1 MEKTGSFRRQRR
13 TPSRTYTA
21 QRVDVHCHC
30 LPGLDQTIDRLSIC
44 FDGVIECLMATLL
57 AFMPFAFGVADAWGE
72 EVVVLIS
79 GVMVACLLLKVVFVR
94 RASLVWTWAY
104 VPLGL
109 FLLLV
114 VVQLVPLPQGVLAA
128 ITPNTVAMKTNLSG
142 ILSKP
147 SETGMTIS
155 FYSLATERALRL
167 ALAVSA
173 VFVVTVNVY
182 RRANQIKRLLA
193 VVVIVGGAVA
203 LLAMAQI
210 ATNAHKIYWC
220 VPAVATGGPYVN
232 RNNYCQ
238 FMNLSVG
245 AALGLLLVYLKRGF
259 HRTPV
264 VLSRAV
270 ERLGAKELRPAW
282 YLSGMIVLA
291 VASIFLSLS
300 RGGMISLLV
309 AWGVT
314 IAVLGLKRR
323 LDKWGWVMCA
333 LTVGA
338 FACVLYVGFDSV
350 YDRLASLRNLQEDT
364 GRWHLLRDSARAWAA
379 FPLVGAGLGVHEYI
393 YPIFDQSTILATAS
407 HVENEYVQM
416 AEETGI
422 AGLVLIGAFAAV
434 ILRSYLRCLWK
445 HRSVSG
451 AVAIGLGAGLLA
463 VLIQSVCDFGLHLP
477 SNAVLAVAFCGL
489 LVTMSRA
496 DLPYREETPN
506 RRSTAARRW
515 GAVICMLG
523 LAGVWGWAVTGAHA
537 ASRADESW
545 DKAQR
550 LEKQMREENW
560 VVADAD
566 YVRLID
572 LTREATRRQPGN
584 VVYRYWLN
592 AHRWRAVS
600 RITEPKT
607 GKTIIGPVALR
618 TAKAVVADLEHAY
631 TLCPTFGPSYSLVGQ
646 LRMFVLDDP
655 QGADL
660 IRKGR
665 ALAPCN
671 PAACLAEGVLDACEG
686 NTAAS
691 LATFQRT
698 LALKGIWFERIINIC
713 VFQLDRPD
721 MAVEIAAGEVGR
733 LLFVANILEGRH
745 KTDLAAK
752 ARTEATTLLLNQCDS
767 PDATAWM
774 LVKAADICLQNKE
787 YERAATYYR
796 RALSRE
802 CGNVTWRLN
811 FAKALAAMGQVSQ
824 AREQAG
830 ICLKLMPGMPEAKRL
845 VAGL

>member
-1 MEKTGSFRRQRR
+1 ME
-13 TPSRTYTA
+13 
-21 QRVDVHCHC
+21 
-30 LPGLDQTIDRLSIC
+30 IDRPPPMGEDRASIC
-44 FDGVIECLMATLL
+44 FDGVIECLMAILL
-57 AFMPFAFGVADAWGE
+57 AFMPFAFGAAEAWGE
-72 EVVVLIS
+72 EVVILIS
-79 GVMVACLLLKVVFVR
+79 GVMVACFLLKIVFVR
-94 RASLVWTWAY
+94 RVSIAWTWAY

-114 VVQLVPLPQGVLAA
+114 VIQLIPLPQSILAA
-128 ITPNTVAMKTNLSG
+128 VTPNTITMKTNLAGS
-142 ILSKP
+142 LSKP
-147 SETGMTIS
+147 SGTEMTIS

-173 VFVVTVNVY
+173 VFVVTINVY

-203 LLAMAQI
+203 MLTLAQI
-210 ATNAHKIYWC
+210 ATDAQKIYWRI
-220 VPAVATGGPYVN
+220 PAVAIGGPYVN

-245 AALGLLLVYLKRGF
+245 AALGMLLVFLKSGF
-259 HRTPV
+259 RRTPV

-291 VASIFLSLS
+291 VASVFLSLS

-333 LTVGA
+333 LAVGA

-350 YDRLASLRNLQEDT
+350 YDRLASLWNLRKDI
-364 GRWHLLRDSARAWAA
+364 GRWQLVRDSVRAWAA

-393 YPIFDQSTILATAS
+393 YPMFDQSTILATAS

-416 AEETGI
+416 AEETGVV
-422 AGLVLIGAFAAV
+422 GLVLIGAFAVV
-434 ILRSYLRCLWK
+434 ILRNYLRCLQER
-445 HRSVSG
+445 RSICG

-463 VLIQSVCDFGLHLP
+463 VLIHSMCDFGLHLP
-477 SNAVLAVAFCGL
+477 SIAVLAAVFCGL
-489 LVTMSRA
+489 MVTMSRA
-496 DLPYREETPN
+496 DLPRRKETPN
-506 RRSTAARRW
+506 PARKW
-515 GAVICMLG
+515 MALVCMLG
-523 LAGVWGWAVTGAHA
+523 LAGVWAWSVTGAHA
-537 ASRADESW
+537 ASLADESW
-545 DKAQR
+545 GKAQR
-550 LEKQMREENW
+550 LERQIREENW
-560 VVADAD
+560 AVADAD

-572 LTREATRRQPGN
+572 LTREAARRQPGN

-600 RITEPKT
+600 RITEPET

-618 TAKAVVADLEHAY
+618 TAKAVVADLENVYA
-631 TLCPTFGPSYSLVGQ
+631 LCPTFGPNYSLAGQ
-646 LRMFVLDDP
+646 LRTFVLDDP
-655 QGADL
+655 HGADL

-671 PAACLAEGVLDACEG
+671 PASCLAEGILEACEG

-691 LATFQRT
+691 LAAFRRT
-698 LALKGIWFERIINIC
+698 LALNGNWFERIIRIC
-713 VFQLDRPD
+713 VFHLDRPD
-721 MAVEIAAGEVGR
+721 LAVEIARGDERR
-733 LLFVANILEGRH
+733 LMFVADILEGRL
-745 KTDLAAK
+745 KVDLASK
-752 ARTEATTLLLNQCDS
+752 ARSEATTLVLARCDS
-767 PDATAWM
+767 PDATALM
-774 LVKAADICLQNKE
+774 LVKAADICFRNKE
-787 YERAATYYR
+787 NERAVMYYR
-796 RALSRE
+796 RALSLE

-811 FAKALAAMGQVSQ
+811 FARALAAMGQVSQ
-824 AREQAG
+824 ARQQAG

-845 VAGL
+845 IAGL